1 MKIKLFIRCQLKTK
15 IDSFQRSVLVRTG
28 RRGWLGRAPTAAGIL
43 WSGLSRV
50 LRPKYFETT
59 DGKYDGFPRASQKML
74 WRKTDQIS
82 ISETAVTKG
91 IQDGF
96 VILLFVCILW
106 RKHEISDLIWLS
118 KHKSEIPSSWYA

>member
-1 MKIKLFIRCQLKTK
+1 MSEDREA
-15 IDSFQRSVLVRTG
+15 G
-28 RRGWLGRAPTAAGIL
+28 PERAPTAAGIL

-50 LRPKYFETT
+50 LGPKYFETT

-96 VILLFVCILW
+96 VLFIVCLYFVA
-106 RKHEISDLIWLS
+106 E
-118 KHKSEIPSSWYA
+118 A

>member
-1 MKIKLFIRCQLKTK
+1 MRHQQPEFCGR
-15 IDSFQRSVLVRTG
+15 DSAVFYVRN
-28 RRGWLGRAPTAAGIL
+28 I
-43 WSGLSRV
+43 
-50 LRPKYFETT
+50 FETT

-118 KHKSEIPSSWYA
+118 KHKSEIPSSWYAWVMLPLNKYLLKD

>member
-1 MKIKLFIRCQLKTK
+1 M
-15 IDSFQRSVLVRTG
+15 RTVE
-28 RRGWLGRAPTAAGIL
+28 RRGPGVRHQQPEFCGWDSAVFYVRNI
-43 WSGLSRV
+43 
-50 LRPKYFETT
+50 FETT

-118 KHKSEIPSSWYA
+118 KHKSEIPSSWYAWVMLPLNKYLLKD